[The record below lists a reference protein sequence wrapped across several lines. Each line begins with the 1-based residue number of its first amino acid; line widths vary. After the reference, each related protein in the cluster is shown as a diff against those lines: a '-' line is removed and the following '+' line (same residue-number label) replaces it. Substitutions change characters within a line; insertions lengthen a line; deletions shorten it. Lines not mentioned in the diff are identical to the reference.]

1 MIRNEHD
8 RALAGVAFTVDGT
21 QLRHETEELRGVLS
35 HLGTEFFRRI
45 EQTAHLLR
53 DAFDRGGKA
62 LICGNGG
69 SAAEAQHFSD
79 EMLGRY
85 KSARRSYPVI
95 ALTADT
101 AALTC
106 IGNDFGF
113 EEIFSRQIDGLGNPG
128 DVLIAISTSGN
139 SPNILRAAEAAKNHD
154 LRVVALTGPNGRL
167 RTLADISLESPS
179 SSTARIQEVHLHIIH
194 LLCECFEDSDDSSKR
209 AAERFAR
216 NGGTE

>member
-1 MIRNEHD
+1 MIGEQHD
-8 RALAGVAFTVDGT
+8 RSLAGVAVTVNDT
-21 QLRHETEELRGVLS
+21 QLRRETQELQGVLAQ
-35 HLGTEFFRRI
+35 LGTEFFRRI
-45 EQTAHLLR
+45 EQTARLLR
-53 DAFDRGGKA
+53 DTFDRGGKA

-85 KSARRSYPVI
+85 KSARRSYPVV

-113 EEIFSRQIDGLGNPG
+113 EEIFSRQVDGLGKPG

-139 SPNILRAAEAAKNHD
+139 SPNILRAAEAARDHD
-154 LRVVALTGPNGRL
+154 LRVVALTGPHGRL
-167 RTLADISLESPS
+167 RTVADISLESPS
-179 SSTARIQEVHLHIIH
+179 VSTARIQEVHLHIIH
-194 LLCECFEDSDDSSKR
+194 LLCECFEVSGDSPHR
-209 AAERFAR
+209 VAAPSTRTSV
-216 NGGTE
+216 TE